1 MSGVPGA
8 VRRLAGLAA
17 TLLVVSLAI
26 FVILDILPG
35 DPAAIMLGVSATPE
49 TLANLRHE
57 MGLDLPAPVRYLHWL
72 GGLLI
77 GHLGTSTTYGVP
89 VAGLIGERL
98 AVTLPLALLA
108 ILIAVALALPLGAVA
123 GARPGSLADKAETLV
138 SELGIAV
145 PNFWIGLLL
154 ILFVSLHLGWLPSGG
169 FPGWRAGPGPAFGA
183 LILPAIA
190 LAVPQAAVLMR
201 VTRTAVRDIGHQDF
215 VRTAAAKGLGPGTI
229 LWRHVV
235 PNALI
240 PVVTIL
246 GLQVSFLIAGAILVE
261 NVFTLPGLGRLAWQ
275 ALAQR
280 DLAVIQAVVLFFA
293 AMVLVVNWAVDEL
306 YAVID
311 PRLRDRR

>member
-1 MSGVPGA
+1 MPGA
-8 VRRLAGLAA
+8 VRRLAGLLA
-17 TLLVVSLAI
+17 TLLVVSLVI

-35 DPAAIMLGVSATPE
+35 DPAAIMLGTSATPE
-49 TLANLRHE
+49 TLATLRHD
-57 MGLDLPAPVRYLHWL
+57 MGLDLPAPVRYLRWL
-72 GGLLI
+72 GGLLT

-98 AVTLPLALLA
+98 AVTLPLAFLA

-123 GARPGSLADKAETLV
+123 GARPKSIAGHAETLI
-138 SELGIAV
+138 SEIGIAV

-154 ILFVSLHLGWLPSGG
+154 ILFVSLHLGWLPAGG
-169 FPGWRAGPGPAFGA
+169 FPGWSAGPGPAFGA
-183 LILPAIA
+183 LLLPAIA
-190 LAVPQAAVLMR
+190 LGVPQAAVLMR
-201 VTRTAVRDIGHQDF
+201 VTRAAVADVGHQDF
-215 VRTAAAKGLGPGTI
+215 VRTAAAKGLGPETI
-229 LWRHVV
+229 LWRHVL

-240 PVVTIL
+240 PVVTII

-280 DLAVIQAVVLFFA
+280 DLAVIQVVVLFFA

-311 PRLRDRR
+311 PRLRDRW